1 MAPITLSKV
10 KQPPT
15 TTITKTGGFGNTLT
29 TLGSSLQM
37 GLSTG
42 FKALSSI
49 SSLYI
54 EMTIAGIGGL
64 MFLINLLRK

>member
-10 KQPPT
+10 KPPPV
-15 TTITKTGGFGNTLT
+15 TTITKSGGFGSTLT

-37 GLSTG
+37 GLSSG
-42 FKALSSI
+42 FKVLSSI

-54 EMTIAGIGGL
+54 EAAIAAVGGL
-64 MFLINLLRK
+64 MFLFNLLRK